1 MEGAPQFPALI
12 EEDGARLLKP
22 VSYVT
27 TGSHETFEL
36 MVRTMGEAQ
45 LPRSYCAPCSA
56 MLLACPKGLT
66 STSSG
71 RGNDK
76 QQPVTTV
83 IFSPRTPS
91 EHRIFCADSQI

>member
-36 MVRTMGEAQ
+36 MDDSWEEPNFLILAV
-45 LPRSYCAPCSA
+45 LPVQRCS
-56 MLLACPKGLT
+56 
-66 STSSG
+66 
-71 RGNDK
+71 
-76 QQPVTTV
+76 
-83 IFSPRTPS
+83 
-91 EHRIFCADSQI
+91 